1 MTTVSVLLLFSD
13 VLNAF
18 VDCAKRPKRLC
29 QLNDKIPVDT
39 SALFDMRNLRGETV
53 LHVAAAAV
61 APDDPPSDESGE
73 SGCFSMDIEL
83 ESSLDTCLEIV
94 ISEMTNNNN
103 STVGSVHFR
112 SISFSNIRPW
122 LTSFVPMHK
131 C

>member
-1 MTTVSVLLLFSD
+1 MLLFTD

-18 VDCAKRPKRLC
+18 VDCAKSSG
-29 QLNDKIPVDT
+29 DDTIGAVDT

-103 STVGSVHFR
+103 STVGSVHFW
-112 SISFSNIRPW
+112 SILFQAW
-122 LTSFVPMHK
+122 LTSFVHA
-131 C
+131 

>member
-1 MTTVSVLLLFSD
+1 MTKFLFLLLFSD

-18 VDCAKRPKRLC
+18 VDCAKSSG
-29 QLNDKIPVDT
+29 DDTIGAVDT

-103 STVGSVHFR
+103 STVGSVHFCK
-112 SISFSNIRPW
+112 FY
-122 LTSFVPMHK
+122 FK
-131 C
+131 Q